1 MEQESCIV
9 RRGWKT
15 TEKLL
20 SEQFVRR
27 VVLSGTT
34 VPEDRESEQGKSG
47 SEWRPLLRV
56 VPSWRGHV
64 AFSEDNDDDEGEI
77 ASQDPGEEEKRDECG
92 RGEAYHEAVAS
103 DQFGGRA
110 EPARTSSPIVNR
122 QVYFRSGETFAFN
135 TNGYSGSQ
143 NVGGLYEL
151 QGCELCRH
159 HAAVKL
165 GFRWRVRKRL
175 LRIRK
180 LLHNYKKS
188 TGTRQGAVRLWQGDR
203 QLASSRESR
212 QALIS
217 VLLVL
222 LSSGLSKSA
231 TNHETL
237 RSSSAKVSST
247 LRPTNE
253 STFDDRS
260 NRDDDNSEA
269 IETLFIPENLSQYE
283 QILLYVRELFQGVEQ
298 SADLYDQE
306 VPASLERNVTDSTS
320 DEDRFS
326 KLEERVREWNS
337 PSDREEDEEKYP
349 QRNPE
354 GGVSLG
360 TTVQDNRMDD
370 VISTERNN
378 YDAGYKGKTEPDE
391 EDLLEAANFGLDA
404 MKDLYTVK
412 EPKLYSMGLYLDSDN
427 PARHVA
433 VFNEQ
438 TEEARFL
445 AKYGYAV
452 LQGTTLFRRKFPNT
466 PADSLLSRRSQSN
479 PLQRGCPNRGVPNC
493 PAASLR
499 YRTSDGSCN
508 NLHHLW
514 WGSAMS
520 TMQRFLPSVYDD
532 GIQSIRKSVTGR
544 PLPSARLVTT
554 VIHEDKDV
562 PLEAVTHMLMQW
574 GQFVDHDLTAT
585 GQGRGF
591 NGSIPQCCLKFGS
604 GFQPPEFMHPEC
616 LPISVSKHDNFF
628 GPLDVKCLEF
638 VRSGS
643 APKEDCEFG
652 PREQL
657 SQVTSYLDAS
667 VVYSNSAFQTDSL
680 RLFRNG
686 LLQYGRI
693 QSQRPVLPKLDS
705 DLCRRGSLSTNCFKA
720 GDGRLG
726 EQPALTS
733 LHVAFLRLH
742 NRIATKLAALN
753 AHWSDEKLFQESRRI
768 VASIVQHI
776 TYREFL
782 PIVLGQDV
790 MKIFDL
796 ELLKK
801 GYYEGYDPT
810 VKPTVA
816 NAFSTAA
823 YRFGHSLV
831 QQSFVRFNSD
841 HQPIFNNVSI
851 HNEFMN
857 PANLETAGS
866 VDRLLLGLINQNAQ
880 RRDEHISEE
889 LTNHLFQT
897 PRFPFGMDLASINIQ
912 RGRDHGI
919 PPYVRWR
926 EPCALSPIKN
936 FDDLERVMPPSTAR
950 KFKLVYSSVE
960 DIDLFTGGLA
970 EKSVK
975 SGLVGPTFACI
986 IGQQFNNIR
995 RGDRFWYENSKQE
1008 GSFTPGQLQQIRR
1021 VTLAQVLC
1029 STMDSIETIQPFV
1042 FLTQDTLKNQRRPC
1056 NDSII
1061 GQLNLESWAER
1072 GPKFRREGIIDKI
1085 KKYASVSTTTSKSTD
1100 LYSHNLNPAKT
1111 SVQQQNRIVVKKPF
1125 GPADNLTIVVQNNAI
1140 NSPVF
1145 VNDAIYGSN
1154 IKVNPSLVQEVQQ
1167 RPVSEGSMPIP
1178 TYLPA
1183 KPVIIAHPL
1192 GNPAYPYV
1200 PYAFNDPNN
1209 PNPLSQGYRPSYS
1222 SDVVFDSFPGTSPR
1236 PTLYTY
1242 YTNFQKL
1249 TTQKPSQDVDAYITN
1264 YKTQD
1269 HGSKPSSWTNLQYQS
1284 QSSSKP
1290 VYSFTQR
1297 PQDVDA
1303 YITNYKPQDHGSK
1316 PSSWPNSQ
1324 YQSQPSSKP
1333 VYSSTQRPQDVDAYI
1348 ANYKPHDHGS
1358 ELNSWPNSQYQSQP
1372 SSKPVYSST
1381 QRPQDVDAHVANY
1394 KPHDHGPE
1402 LNSWPNSQY
1411 QSQPSAKP
1419 VYDSPEH
1426 NNQGHGI
1433 NIWQK
1438 LQYKP
1443 VVLVGQTDSGNL
1455 QSYAQTSN
1463 HPQSYL
1469 KDSEDTYIKPANSQ
1483 HDYVKD
1489 FENRYT
1495 TWSTISSDKKTEDTV
1510 VNDPHYR
1517 PYQEPNRKP
1526 IQSSYG
1532 SSYQID
1538 FPGRPTA
1545 SLNDKGT
1552 TVHPNAFYLSS
1563 SARPIS
1569 NNEYNKE
1576 FSSWPASQNDYDI
1589 ATHSTPVYRPAQHV
1603 SDYQTSK
1610 PENSYQNVQPKP
1622 SKIHS
1627 VTIITASQSGNEVDR
1642 LENRVTSEVP
1652 RPLNTQ
1658 IANDRAKRPGQYY
1671 YEKNVLHRYPDKME
1685 DQPAY
1690 NAEQR
1695 HKSTSDEVSID
1706 DTLIVASVRNQLI
1719 DGNGNNTDVKTMS
1732 QTRNESSDST
1742 TSDDVDYGLGDAFSE
1757 ETEIPPSYRTSHWL
1771 NPHEDTSLPSA
1782 LEMPKIPSDKT
1793 SAAKELPKPM
1803 KLRNYAA

>member
-1 MEQESCIV
+1 
-9 RRGWKT
+9 
-15 TEKLL
+15 
-20 SEQFVRR
+20 
-27 VVLSGTT
+27 
-34 VPEDRESEQGKSG
+34 
-47 SEWRPLLRV
+47 
-56 VPSWRGHV
+56 
-64 AFSEDNDDDEGEI
+64 
-77 ASQDPGEEEKRDECG
+77 
-92 RGEAYHEAVAS
+92 
-103 DQFGGRA
+103 
-110 EPARTSSPIVNR
+110 
-122 QVYFRSGETFAFN
+122 
-135 TNGYSGSQ
+135 
-143 NVGGLYEL
+143 
-151 QGCELCRH
+151 
-159 HAAVKL
+159 
-165 GFRWRVRKRL
+165 
-175 LRIRK
+175 
-180 LLHNYKKS
+180 
-188 TGTRQGAVRLWQGDR
+188 
-203 QLASSRESR
+203 
-212 QALIS
+212 
-217 VLLVL
+217 
-222 LSSGLSKSA
+222 
-231 TNHETL
+231 
-237 RSSSAKVSST
+237 
-247 LRPTNE
+247 
-253 STFDDRS
+253 
-260 NRDDDNSEA
+260 
-269 IETLFIPENLSQYE
+269 
-283 QILLYVRELFQGVEQ
+283 
-298 SADLYDQE
+298 
-306 VPASLERNVTDSTS
+306 
-320 DEDRFS
+320 
-326 KLEERVREWNS
+326 
-337 PSDREEDEEKYP
+337 
-349 QRNPE
+349 
-354 GGVSLG
+354 
-360 TTVQDNRMDD
+360 
-370 VISTERNN
+370 
-378 YDAGYKGKTEPDE
+378 
-391 EDLLEAANFGLDA
+391 
-404 MKDLYTVK
+404 
-412 EPKLYSMGLYLDSDN
+412 
-427 PARHVA
+427 
-433 VFNEQ
+433 
-438 TEEARFL
+438 
-445 AKYGYAV
+445 
-452 LQGTTLFRRKFPNT
+452 
-466 PADSLLSRRSQSN
+466 
-479 PLQRGCPNRGVPNC
+479 
-493 PAASLR
+493 
-499 YRTSDGSCN
+499 
-508 NLHHLW
+508 
-514 WGSAMS
+514 
-520 TMQRFLPSVYDD
+520 
-532 GIQSIRKSVTGR
+532 
-544 PLPSARLVTT
+544 
-554 VIHEDKDV
+554 
-562 PLEAVTHMLMQW
+562 
-574 GQFVDHDLTAT
+574 
-585 GQGRGF
+585 
-591 NGSIPQCCLKFGS
+591 
-604 GFQPPEFMHPEC
+604 
-616 LPISVSKHDNFF
+616 
-628 GPLDVKCLEF
+628 
-638 VRSGS
+638 
-643 APKEDCEFG
+643 
-652 PREQL
+652 
-657 SQVTSYLDAS
+657 
-667 VVYSNSAFQTDSL
+667 
-680 RLFRNG
+680 
-686 LLQYGRI
+686 
-693 QSQRPVLPKLDS
+693 
-705 DLCRRGSLSTNCFKA
+705 
-720 GDGRLG
+720 
-726 EQPALTS
+726 
-733 LHVAFLRLH
+733 
-742 NRIATKLAALN
+742 
-753 AHWSDEKLFQESRRI
+753 
-768 VASIVQHI
+768 
-776 TYREFL
+776 
-782 PIVLGQDV
+782 
-790 MKIFDL
+790 
-796 ELLKK
+796 
-801 GYYEGYDPT
+801 
-810 VKPTVA
+810 
-816 NAFSTAA
+816 
-823 YRFGHSLV
+823 
-831 QQSFVRFNSD
+831 
-841 HQPIFNNVSI
+841 
-851 HNEFMN
+851 MN

-926 EPCALSPIKN
+926 EPCALSPIKS
-936 FDDLERVMPPSTAR
+936 FDDLEKVMPPSTAR
-950 KFKLVYSSVE
+950 RFKLVYSSVE

-1008 GSFTPGQLQQIRR
+1008 SSFTPGQLQQIRR

-1056 NDSII
+1056 SDSII
-1061 GQLNLESWAER
+1061 GQLNLESWVER
-1072 GPKFRREGIIDKI
+1072 NPKFRREGIIDKI

-1100 LYSHNLNPAKT
+1100 LYSHNLNPAET
-1111 SVQQQNRIVVKKPF
+1111 SVHQQNRIVVKKPF
-1125 GPADNLTIVVQNNAI
+1125 GPVDNLTIVVQNNAI

-1154 IKVNPSLVQEVQQ
+1154 IKVNPSLVQEAQQ
-1167 RPVSEGSMPIP
+1167 RPVSEASMPIP

-1192 GNPAYPYV
+1192 GDPVYPYV

-1264 YKTQD
+1264 YKPQD
-1269 HGSKPSSWTNLQYQS
+1269 HGSKPSSWPNSQYQS
-1284 QSSSKP
+1284 QPSSKPLYSSTQRPQDVDTYITNYKPEDHGSKPSSWPNSQYQSQPSSKP

-1333 VYSSTQRPQDVDAYI
+1333 VYSSTQRPQDVDAY
-1348 ANYKPHDHGS
+1348 
-1358 ELNSWPNSQYQSQP
+1358 
-1372 SSKPVYSST
+1372 
-1381 QRPQDVDAHVANY
+1381 VANY

-1411 QSQPSAKP
+1411 QSQPSTKP
-1419 VYDSPEH
+1419 VYDLPEH

-1469 KDSEDTYIKPANSQ
+1469 KDSEDTYIKPVNSQ

-1489 FENRYT
+1489 LENRYT
-1495 TWSTISSDKKTEDTV
+1495 TWSTVSSDKKTEETV
-1510 VNDPHYR
+1510 INDPYYR

-1526 IQSSYG
+1526 IQSNYG

-1538 FPGRPTA
+1538 FPGRPTV

-1589 ATHSTPVYRPAQHV
+1589 ATHSTPIYRPAQQI

-1610 PENSYQNVQPKP
+1610 PENSYQNAQPKP

-1652 RPLNTQ
+1652 RPLTTQ

-1695 HKSTSDEVSID
+1695 HKSASNEVSID

-1757 ETEIPPSYRTSHWL
+1757 EIEIPPSYRYTFYCL
-1771 NPHEDTSLPSA
+1771 CVCCLPTTITAICNQQNAS
-1782 LEMPKIPSDKT
+1782 KILSIVT
-1793 SAAKELPKPM
+1793 AS
-1803 KLRNYAA
+1803 

>member
-1 MEQESCIV
+1 MHP
-9 RRGWKT
+9 T
-15 TEKLL
+15 
-20 SEQFVRR
+20 
-27 VVLSGTT
+27 
-34 VPEDRESEQGKSG
+34 
-47 SEWRPLLRV
+47 
-56 VPSWRGHV
+56 
-64 AFSEDNDDDEGEI
+64 AF
-77 ASQDPGEEEKRDECG
+77 
-92 RGEAYHEAVAS
+92 
-103 DQFGGRA
+103 
-110 EPARTSSPIVNR
+110 
-122 QVYFRSGETFAFN
+122 
-135 TNGYSGSQ
+135 
-143 NVGGLYEL
+143 
-151 QGCELCRH
+151 
-159 HAAVKL
+159 
-165 GFRWRVRKRL
+165 
-175 LRIRK
+175 
-180 LLHNYKKS
+180 
-188 TGTRQGAVRLWQGDR
+188 
-203 QLASSRESR
+203 
-212 QALIS
+212 

-260 NRDDDNSEA
+260 NQDDDNSEP

-298 SADLYDQE
+298 SADSFDQE
-306 VPASLERNVTDSTS
+306 VPASLERNVTDSTN

-326 KLEERVREWNS
+326 KLEERDRERNS
-337 PSDREEDEEKYP
+337 QLSEREEDEEKYS

-370 VISTERNN
+370 VVKIERNN
-378 YDAGYKGKTEPDE
+378 YDADYKGKTEPDE
-391 EDLLEAANFGLDA
+391 DDLLEAANFGLDA

-466 PADSLLSRRSQSN
+466 PADLLLSRRSQSN

-508 NLHHLW
+508 NLQHLW

-616 LPISVSKHDNFF
+616 LPISVSVHDSFF
-628 GPLDVKCLEF
+628 GPLGVKCLEF

-667 VVYSNSAFQTDSL
+667 VIYSNSAFQTDSL

-753 AHWSDEKLFQESRRI
+753 AHWGDEKLFQESRRI

-810 VKPTVA
+810 VKPAIA

-950 KFKLVYSSVE
+950 RFKLVYSSVE

-995 RGDRFWYENSKQE
+995 RGDRFWYENSQQE
-1008 GSFTPGQLQQIRR
+1008 SSFTPGQLQQIRR

-1029 STMDSIETIQPFV
+1029 STMDNIETIQPFV

-1061 GQLNLESWAER
+1061 GQLNLESWVER

-1085 KKYASVSTTTSKSTD
+1085 KKYASVSATTSKSTD
-1100 LYSHNLNPAKT
+1100 LHSHNLNPAKT
-1111 SVQQQNRIVVKKPF
+1111 SVEQQNRIVVKKPF
-1125 GPADNLTIVVQNNAI
+1125 GPVDNLTIVVQNNAI

-1145 VNDAIYGSN
+1145 VNDAIYGSS
-1154 IKVNPSLVQEVQQ
+1154 IKVNPSLVQGTQQ
-1167 RPVSEGSMPIP
+1167 RLVSKGSMPIP
-1178 TYLPA
+1178 NYLPE

-1192 GNPAYPYV
+1192 GDPPYSYV

-1209 PNPLSQGYRPSYS
+1209 PNPLSQGYRPNYS

-1264 YKTQD
+1264 YKPQD
-1269 HGSKPSSWTNLQYQS
+1269 YGSKPSSWPNSQYQS
-1284 QSSSKP
+1284 QPSSKP
-1290 VYSFTQR
+1290 FFSSTQK
-1297 PQDVDA
+1297 PSQNIDA

-1381 QRPQDVDAHVANY
+1381 QRPQDVDAYVANY

-1411 QSQPSAKP
+1411 QSQPPAKP
-1419 VYDSPEH
+1419 VYDLPEH

-1443 VVLVGQTDSGNL
+1443 VVLVGQTDSGHL

-1463 HPQSYL
+1463 HQQNYL

-1489 FENRYT
+1489 SENRYT
-1495 TWSTISSDKKTEDTV
+1495 TWSTVSSDKKTQETV
-1510 VNDPHYR
+1510 INDPYYR

-1545 SLNDKGT
+1545 SLTDKET

-1576 FSSWPASQNDYDI
+1576 FSSWSASQNDYDI
-1589 ATHSTPVYRPAQHV
+1589 ATHSTPVYRPAQQI

-1627 VTIITASQSGNEVDR
+1627 VTILTASQSGNEVDR

-1652 RPLNTQ
+1652 RPLTTQ
-1658 IANDRAKRPGQYY
+1658 IANDIAKKPGQYY

-1695 HKSTSDEVSID
+1695 HKSTNDEVSID

-1719 DGNGNNTDVKTMS
+1719 DGSGNNTDVKTMS
-1732 QTRNESSDST
+1732 QGRNESSDSI
-1742 TSDDVDYGLGDAFSE
+1742 TSDDVDYGLDDAFSE
-1757 ETEIPPSYRTSHWL
+1757 ETEIPPNYRTSHWL

-1803 KLRNYAA
+1803 KLRNYAV